1 MEALMPMGLS
11 TEDWQAHAANMAKV
25 KPLHP
30 FSPVVVQFLQEV
42 SAVILKNKQMR
53 AYPELMATGYW
64 LRKANI
70 AQIQRDFEK
79 RSESRILLARG
90 VVLHF
95 APSNV
100 DTIFLYSWVL
110 SMLAGNINI
119 VRLSQ
124 NRNEQLTLLLG
135 IIDKVMDQAAYEE
148 IRQRTLFLTYAHD
161 RQISQFLSSLCHARV
176 IWGGDQTIRTIREIP
191 LPPLATELVFA
202 DRFSTVVLSAD
213 ELIAL
218 SDESLAKLAHDFYND
233 AFWFQQMAC
242 SSPRLVC
249 WVGNEQ
255 HIEQAK
261 MRFWNALTAKLQAA
275 QYELPKALQVTRLT
289 TAFFYG
295 AHSYTEAV
303 SSAALHTP
311 TRVEVT
317 EMNEQIREM
326 HCGGGLF
333 LELSCSTLLE
343 VSTFVSDKDQTLS
356 YFGFTKEEL
365 KRFIY
370 ALNGRGIDRII
381 PVGKALDF
389 AEVWDGYYLLSYLTR
404 EVDLR

>member
-1 MEALMPMGLS
+1 MESILPKGLS
-11 TEDWQAHAANMAKV
+11 IAGWQEHAAKMAKQR
-25 KPLHP
+25 PLHP
-30 FSPVVVQFLQEV
+30 FSPVVVQFLNEV
-42 SAVILKNKQMR
+42 SAVILNNKQMR

-64 LRKANI
+64 LRKANV
-70 AQIQRDFEK
+70 ARIQQDFEK
-79 RSESRILLARG
+79 RNENVISLARG

-110 SMLAGNINI
+110 SMLVGNINI

-124 NRNEQLTLLLG
+124 KRNEQLEVLLEVIGSVL
-135 IIDKVMDQAAYEE
+135 DQDQYAN
-148 IRQRTLFLTYAHD
+148 IKQRTLFITYEHN
-161 RQISQFLSSLCHARV
+161 QQTSQFLSSLCHVRV
-176 IWGGDQTIRTIREIP
+176 IWGGDQTIRTIRDIP
-191 LPPLATELVFA
+191 LPPLAMEIIFA
-202 DRFSTVVLSAD
+202 DRFSTVVFSAD
-213 ELIAL
+213 RLHSLTDEQL
-218 SDESLAKLAHDFYND
+218 SKLVHDFYND

-249 WVGNEQ
+249 WVGEDKR
-255 HIEQAK
+255 IEEAK
-261 MRFWNALTAKLQAA
+261 IRFWGALTAKIQAVK
-275 QYELPKALQVTRLT
+275 YELPTALQITRLT

-295 AHSYTEAV
+295 AHAYTNTV
-303 SSAALHTP
+303 SSALLHTP

-317 EMNEQIREM
+317 EINDQIREM

-333 LELSCSTLLE
+333 LELSCVSLLQL
-343 VSTFVSDKDQTLS
+343 STFVADKDQTLS

-365 KRFIY
+365 KEFVY
-370 ALNGRGIDRII
+370 SLQGRGIDRII

-389 AEVWDGYYLLSYLTR
+389 AEVWDGYYLLSYFTR

>member
-1 MEALMPMGLS
+1 MR
-11 TEDWQAHAANMAKV
+11 
-25 KPLHP
+25 PLHP
-30 FSPVVVQFLQEV
+30 FSPVVVQFLNEV
-42 SAVILKNKQMR
+42 SALILKNKQMR

-70 AQIQRDFEK
+70 IRIQQDFMK
-79 RSESRILLARG
+79 RNENMISLARG

-110 SMLAGNINI
+110 SMLAGNLNI

-124 NRNEQLTLLLG
+124 KRNEQLEVLLE
-135 IIDKVMDQAAYEE
+135 IIGSVMDQDKYED
-148 IRQRTLFLTYAHD
+148 IKQRTLFVTYAHNQ
-161 RQISQFLSSLCHARV
+161 QISQFLSGICHVRV
-176 IWGGDQTIRTIREIP
+176 IWGGDQTIRTIRDIP

-213 ELIAL
+213 QLIHLEDEQL
-218 SDESLAKLAHDFYND
+218 SKLVHDFYND

-249 WVGNEQ
+249 WVGNDRE
-255 HIEQAK
+255 IEEAK
-261 MRFWNALTAKLQAA
+261 TRFWGEVTAKLQSE
-275 QYELPKALQVTRLT
+275 QYELPTALQLTRLT

-295 AHSYTEAV
+295 AHTYTDAV
-303 SSAALHTP
+303 STALLHTP

-317 EMNEQIREM
+317 EINEQIRET

-333 LELSCSTLLE
+333 LELSCVSLLQLA
-343 VSTFVSDKDQTLS
+343 TFVADKDQTLS

-365 KRFIY
+365 KEFIY
-370 ALNGRGIDRII
+370 SLQGRGIDRII

-389 AEVWDGYYLLSYLTR
+389 AEIWDGYNLLTYFTR